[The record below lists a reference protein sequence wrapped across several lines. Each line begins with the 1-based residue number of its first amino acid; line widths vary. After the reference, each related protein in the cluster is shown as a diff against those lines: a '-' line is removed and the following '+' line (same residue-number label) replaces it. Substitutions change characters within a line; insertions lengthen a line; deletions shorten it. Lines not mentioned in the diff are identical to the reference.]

1 MYLVANID
9 PEICGKTKC
18 TLCTQFCPEANTIQF
33 DKKRNTAFVSV
44 DRCKGCMQCV
54 WVCDSMARHHAIKMV
69 MIDQLPKEFEV
80 TSVDMKYEYAHLL
93 KDAPINLPHAV
104 AAGAKK

>member
-18 TLCTQFCPEANTIQF
+18 TLCTQFCPEANTIQY
-33 DKKRNTAFVSV
+33 DKVRNTAFVSV

-54 WVCDSMARHHAIKMV
+54 WVCDSMAKHHAIKMV
-69 MIDQLPKEFEV
+69 MIDELPKEFV
-80 TSVDMKYEYAHLL
+80 ITTPDMKFESAHLL
-93 KDAPINLPHAV
+93 KSSEINLPHPV
-104 AAGAKK
+104 PTGAKK